1 MLDLATAPLAD
12 IAADER
18 ARRDAEPMP
27 LKTTADMFERMAE
40 WTINNLTDDE
50 QDMAVD
56 LVRSVTP
63 HLTREVSAMYWED
76 LKEAIDRRNKAEDGE
91 HPGDVDELTWA
102 QQCRDA
108 VEFAADMLAGVA

>member
-12 IAADER
+12 IAAAEK

-40 WTINNLTDDE
+40 WAINNLTDDE

-76 LKEAIDRRNKAEDGE
+76 LKEAVDRRNKAEDGE
-91 HPGDVDELTWA
+91 HPGDEDELRWTE
-102 QQCRDA
+102 QCRAA
-108 VEFAADMLAGVA
+108 VDFAAEKLAGVA